1 MGEGDGEHEAVTGAN
16 DRARILV
23 VEDRPEVLEVLR
35 RTLSADGYDVH
46 TACDGETGLTAALDL
61 QPDLVILDIGLPKRS
76 GLVVAREL
84 RSRGFR
90 SPVLMLTALDTVSD
104 KVIGFEAGADDYLPK
119 PFEYEELAARV
130 RALLRRSTLRADDV
144 TLRVGD
150 LTLEPLSRQVTR
162 GTEVIALT
170 QKEYALLEYLMR
182 HSGRIL
188 TREQI
193 TAQVWKH
200 EVDGGSSN
208 VVDVYVSYLRSKL
221 DTPGRTPLL
230 HTIRG
235 TGYVL
240 SPTPP

>member
-1 MGEGDGEHEAVTGAN
+1 
-16 DRARILV
+16 
-23 VEDRPEVLEVLR
+23 
-35 RTLSADGYDVH
+35 
-46 TACDGETGLTAALDL
+46 
-61 QPDLVILDIGLPKRS
+61 
-76 GLVVAREL
+76 
-84 RSRGFR
+84 
-90 SPVLMLTALDTVSD
+90 MLTALDTVSD

-162 GTEVIALT
+162 GSEVIALT

-200 EVDGGSSN
+200 EIDGGSSN

-235 TGYVL
+235 TGYLL

>member
-1 MGEGDGEHEAVTGAN
+1 
-16 DRARILV
+16 
-23 VEDRPEVLEVLR
+23 
-35 RTLSADGYDVH
+35 
-46 TACDGETGLTAALDL
+46 
-61 QPDLVILDIGLPKRS
+61 
-76 GLVVAREL
+76 
-84 RSRGFR
+84 
-90 SPVLMLTALDTVSD
+90 MLTALDTVSD

-162 GTEVIALT
+162 GAEVI
-170 QKEYALLEYLMR
+170 ALLEYLMR

-193 TAQVWKH
+193 TAQVWKQ
-200 EVDGGSSN
+200 EIDGGSSN

-235 TGYVL
+235 TGYLL
-240 SPTPP
+240 SPTPPG